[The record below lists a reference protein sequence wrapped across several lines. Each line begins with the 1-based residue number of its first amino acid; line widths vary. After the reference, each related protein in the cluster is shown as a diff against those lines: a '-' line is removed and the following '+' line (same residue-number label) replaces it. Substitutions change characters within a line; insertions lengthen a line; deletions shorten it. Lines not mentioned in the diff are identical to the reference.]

1 MPLAEVNV
9 SRRVNVDPGLVWNT
23 IAAGD
28 GLDKWLPVIT
38 QCRLE
43 GSGAGA
49 TRYCTMANGAQ
60 LKERILEVDHA
71 RRVFRYSIDE
81 HPLPARNLTGRVEI
95 RDQGD
100 GTASVSWGAR
110 FEVEPP
116 YRSELE
122 EMFRGVYEQ
131 AIRGLEAFLVK
142 A

>member
-95 RDQGD
+95 RDLGD
-100 GTASVSWGAR
+100 GVTSVSWGAR

-131 AIRGLEAFLVK
+131 AIQGLEAFLVK

>member
-1 MPLAEVNV
+1 MPQAEVKV
-9 SRRVNVDPGLVWNT
+9 SRKVNVDPDRVWNA

-38 QCRLE
+38 YCRLE

-81 HPLPARNLTGRVEI
+81 HPLPARNLTGTVQI
-95 RDQGD
+95 SDLGD
-100 GTASVSWGAR
+100 GATAVSWGAR
-110 FEVEPP
+110 FEVEPAD
-116 YRSELE
+116 RNELE
-122 EMFRGVYEQ
+122 GMFRDVYDQ
-131 AIRGLEAFLVK
+131 AIRGLEAFLIK
-142 A
+142 S

>member
-1 MPLAEVNV
+1 MPQAEVNV
-9 SRRVNVDPGLVWNT
+9 NRRVSVEPGLVWNT

-28 GLDKWLPVIT
+28 GLEKWLPVIT

-49 TRYCTMANGAQ
+49 IRYCTMANGAQ

-71 RRVFRYSIDE
+71 HRVFRYSIEE
-81 HPLPARNLTGRVEI
+81 HPLPARNLRGKVEI
-95 RDQGD
+95 RDLGD
-100 GTASVSWGAR
+100 GTTTVSWGAT
-110 FEVEPP
+110 FDVEPP

-122 EMFRGVYEQ
+122 GMFRDVYEQ
-131 AIRGLEAFLVK
+131 AIQGLETFLRK